1 MTIYKPELVNFNSL
15 KNVPLTI
22 THPYHMV
29 PDFESVLKQGQ
40 NIAALGN
47 KIGSDDAILRSGT
60 FADTMLNAIDKV
72 SAYQQLASNMVQEAI
87 TDPDMYDAHDITI
100 AQAEASMA
108 LNIARNVLNRV
119 VQGWRDLINTR

>member
-1 MTIYKPELVNFNSL
+1 MTIYRPELVNFNSL

-29 PDFESVLKQGQ
+29 PDFGSILNQGK
-40 NIAALGN
+40 NLVETGN
-47 KIGSDDAILRSGT
+47 KIGSDMVERSGT
-60 FADTMLNAIDKV
+60 FSESMLNALDKV
-72 SAYQQLASNMVQEAI
+72 SAYQQLASNMVQDAV
-87 TDPDMYDAHDITI
+87 TDPDLYDAHDITI

-108 LNIARNVLNRV
+108 LNITRNVLNRI

>member
-1 MTIYKPELVNFNSL
+1 MTIFRPELVNFNSL

-29 PDFESVLKQGQ
+29 PNFESVLNQG
-40 NIAALGN
+40 NIISEMGD
-47 KIGSDDAILRSGT
+47 KIGTEAVTRSGT
-60 FADTMLNAIDKV
+60 FEETMLAALDKV
-72 SAYQQLASNMVQEAI
+72 SGYQQLASNMVQDAI
-87 TDPDMYDAHDITI
+87 TNPDMYDAHDISI

-108 LNIARNVLNRV
+108 LNITRNILNRV